1 MAQQLVIDKVIIGT
15 LNRLKAHDSL
25 FLRLLTPRPPFLGLY
40 IGSGIS
46 GVSCFNWLAH
56 HPSKQSV
63 VLVDRLPSF
72 TKQKAAS
79 VASQSVSKSAN
90 VVTSASI
97 ASGCW
102 VTPTLP
108 GSDTQQ
114 ITQLLSDAHPHALAF
129 YDRLGAQG
137 LTLPWRLYRKDSIPK
152 EVWDSK
158 VPKWF
163 DVRRKEDEH
172 GEQIFEC
179 EGKEFRFFD
188 DPEALLSQIIQDS
201 IINSPAC
208 RYMPDTHITR
218 LEPVVSKKRFGNKSS
233 THVQWILHGTH
244 TSSEQHP
251 GSKNLSKERPLIRA
265 KQVILANG
273 ADFLGD
279 GPTAHVPELQ
289 YMLDTLR
296 ISRGSVIDLES
307 ATSSFEPLISQQN
320 VVLAP
325 LRSASSYLEEG
336 SADTASSIVKNRARL
351 GSTQRVHQGD
361 ELEAAE
367 DMLKLASES
376 FADLPS
382 DAVITSIRTGER
394 VYRANRLPIVG
405 GLLDPFGA
413 LRMYPNS
420 IHGGALPPSAP
431 RLSGLYFIGGMGSR
445 GFTLA
450 PLLSRMLV
458 EQLLGPF
465 DTNAALGPSRVRTP
479 IEPLPPIE
487 AGISEFASQ
496 SPSSLS
502 KTLSGAPDNL
512 EELKSQW
519 WSRFAPRKVLTA
531 WLRRTRPSIG
541 SSKPH
546 WTVDWPHLLNASTPF
561 PEDYHEA
568 SDSFNVIPTSW
579 DPNRAHFE
587 STYCPLFDDDHTRD

>member
-1 MAQQLVIDKVIIGT
+1 ML
-15 LNRLKAHDSL
+15 
-25 FLRLLTPRPPFLGLY
+25 
-40 IGSGIS
+40 
-46 GVSCFNWLAH
+46 
-56 HPSKQSV
+56 
-63 VLVDRLPSF
+63 LVDRLPSL
-72 TKQKAAS
+72 TKRKAAS
-79 VASQSVSKSAN
+79 SASKPLSQRINTS
-90 VVTSASI
+90 TSASI

-152 EVWDSK
+152 EIWDAK
-158 VPKWF
+158 VPRWF
-163 DVRRKEDEH
+163 DVRKKEDEH

-188 DPEALLSQIIQDS
+188 DPEALLSQIVQDALIS
-201 IINSPAC
+201 SPAC
-208 RYMPDTHITR
+208 RYMSDTQITR
-218 LEPVVSKKRFGNKSS
+218 LEPVVTNKRFGNKSS

-244 TSSEQHP
+244 TSSEQHS
-251 GSKNLSKERPLIRA
+251 GSTSLNKEAPLIRA
-265 KQVILANG
+265 KQVILASG

-279 GPTAHVPELQ
+279 GPTAHIPELQ

-307 ATSSFEPLISQQN
+307 ATQEFEPLILQQN

-325 LRSASSYLEEG
+325 LRSASSYSEG
-336 SADTASSIVKNRARL
+336 QAVENVAPISKNRARL
-351 GSTQRVHQGD
+351 GSTQRVYKGD
-361 ELEAAE
+361 EMEAAE
-367 DMLKLASES
+367 QMLTMAREA
-376 FADLPS
+376 FTDLPS
-382 DAVITSIRTGER
+382 DAVISSIRTGER

-413 LRMYPNS
+413 LKMYPNS
-420 IHGGALPPSAP
+420 VHGGSLPASAP
-431 RLSGLYFIGGMGSR
+431 RLSGLYFLGGMGSR

-465 DTNAALGPSRVRTP
+465 HTNAALGPSRVRTP
-479 IEPLPPIE
+479 VEPLPPIE
-487 AGISEFASQ
+487 ASISEFATQ
-496 SPSSLS
+496 APSSLS
-502 KTLSGAPDNL
+502 KTLNGAPDNL

-531 WLRRTRPSIG
+531 WLRRARPTLG

-546 WTVDWPHLLNASTPF
+546 WSVDWPHLLNASTPF

-568 SDSFNVIPTSW
+568 TDSFNVIPTSW